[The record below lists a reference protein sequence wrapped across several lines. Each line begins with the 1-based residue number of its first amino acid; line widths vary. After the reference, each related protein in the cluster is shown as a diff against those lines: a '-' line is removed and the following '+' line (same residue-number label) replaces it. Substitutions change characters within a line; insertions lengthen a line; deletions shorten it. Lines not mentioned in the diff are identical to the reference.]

1 MQQAVVVQAID
12 KNKNSAQT
20 TFLGALWVGVLST
33 VPVYRL
39 IMTDVSPTYVYF
51 VLALIVS
58 CALLGRMSK
67 PVFPNLW
74 LAMLL
79 VIPLASLISGT
90 TTSVVASAIV
100 GIKLALLV
108 GLAPFVLRYLIT
120 HELRFLRRAC
130 VGFLLVQ
137 TSSAAAGLIQAGGA
151 TILGREANS
160 GRANGLAVHPNVL
173 GVMCALAIVICLALL
188 PRMRGWPR
196 FLLIVVAAINV
207 AGLVATGSL
216 SSLIAAGVGLA
227 VLLICMRITLRAA
240 VIGIA
245 GATVALSGLYML
257 GYDSTLVTSGI
268 EERVDVV
275 TGVSDGVASLDIRE
289 QTYKYAL
296 NSILDDPLTGVGMDG
311 ANEATYDGS
320 TVVHNY
326 LLRGWYQGGLLMFII
341 ILAFTAA
348 MFVIIFRSL
357 RQSDHGIAVA
367 SIATMLTFAATSAFY
382 DQQQYWIP
390 LLVAVATVTPS
401 SYQTHISSSPVP
413 PRHSAASQEIKR
425 SRIESDQS

>member
-1 MQQAVVVQAID
+1 MQQVVVVQAMKKD
-12 KNKNSAQT
+12 KNSAQT
-20 TFLGALWVGVLST
+20 TFLGALWIGVLST

-51 VLALIVS
+51 VLALIVT
-58 CALLGRMSK
+58 CALLGRVSK
-67 PVFPNLW
+67 PAFPHLW
-74 LAMLL
+74 LAVLL

-90 TTSVVASAIV
+90 TTSVAASAIV

-108 GLAPFVLRYLIT
+108 GLAPFVFRYLVT
-120 HELRFLRRAC
+120 HELHFLRRAC

-137 TSSAAAGLIQAGGA
+137 TSSAAAGLIQAGGV

-173 GVMCALAIVICLALL
+173 GVMCALAIVICLAAL
-188 PRMRGWPR
+188 PLMRGWPR
-196 FLLIVVAAINV
+196 FLLVASAAINV

-216 SSLIAAGVGLA
+216 SSLLAAGVGVT
-227 VLLICMRITLRAA
+227 VLLVCMRITLRAA
-240 VIGIA
+240 FIGIV
-245 GATVALSGLYML
+245 GTTVVLSGLSML
-257 GYDSTLVTSGI
+257 GYDWTLVTSGI

-275 TGVSDGVASLDIRE
+275 TGISDGVASLDIRE
-289 QTYKYAL
+289 QTYKFAL
-296 NSILDDPLTGVGMDG
+296 QSILDDPITGVGMDG
-311 ANEATYDGS
+311 ANQATYDGR

-326 LLRGWYQGGLLMFII
+326 ILRGWYQGGFLMFAT
-341 ILAFTAA
+341 ILAFSVA
-348 MFVIIFRSL
+348 MLIIVFQSMRK
-357 RQSDHGIAVA
+357 SDHGIAAA

-401 SYQTHISSSPVP
+401 IYPTHTSNLPVSRRDSD
-413 PRHSAASQEIKR
+413 PRRDTKR
-425 SRIESDQS
+425 YRVESD